1 MDANRELPTDELVGT
16 WTLVGDDWELLGNKS
31 GVTRLGFAMLLKFFE
46 LQARFPRAGS
56 DFPHGAAEYVAGQ
69 VGVGASALDDYE
81 WSGRTAKRHRA
92 QIRDVFGFREFTRGD
107 EAKIAE
113 WLAREVCPVELRD
126 EQLREAVLVRCRS
139 EQIEPP
145 GRIQRIVGSARAKFE
160 RDFCDSTVSR
170 LGTDCV
176 AGLGDQWYSRWR

>member
-1 MDANRELPTDELVGT
+1 
-16 WTLVGDDWELLGNKS
+16 
-31 GVTRLGFAMLLKFFE
+31 

-126 EQLREAVLVRCRS
+126 EQLREAVLVRC
-139 EQIEPP
+139 
-145 GRIQRIVGSARAKFE
+145 
-160 RDFCDSTVSR
+160 
-170 LGTDCV
+170 
-176 AGLGDQWYSRWR
+176 